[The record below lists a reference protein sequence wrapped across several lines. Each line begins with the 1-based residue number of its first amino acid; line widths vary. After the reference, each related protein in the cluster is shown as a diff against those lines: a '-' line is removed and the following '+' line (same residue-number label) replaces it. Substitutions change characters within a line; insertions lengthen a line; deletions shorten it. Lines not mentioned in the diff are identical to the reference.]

1 MKERNLKD
9 GLDQIPQPFDRDA
22 LWERIAEEKP
32 ERRRPV
38 FWLWLLPALLAVGV
52 VALLW
57 SQRLDGAEKGSA
69 AAAQLEVPPAVG
81 TQATESTQ
89 EAAAPPATISSELSR
104 PDDEINKNQLTT
116 TARDYGNNTET
127 APQST
132 IIEPE
137 ENAKITVS
145 TKSQSDRVMQEVTSS
160 LVPYTPP
167 SSRLTIKTDRVARSG
182 ADARALPAD
191 GAVLAFER
199 PDTVQVYSIASR
211 DMEELQLPI
220 NLQGVKSGFA
230 DVPAVSSQSQ
240 LFPWVVTI
248 GSTYGK
254 EQHQFT
260 AADPIGAETELEA
273 IGLRLQ
279 VGRDIGKWRLGVG
292 VSYTR
297 GNTMLE
303 HSTTTTNYIPALARA
318 VREVESTRYKLFN
331 TYSRTDVFL
340 DASYGLALTDRFEL
354 RPSLGFGTGLLA
366 SADGHYFG
374 TDGTMQE
381 LSSAA
386 SYGRRL
392 GFFGTAGLNVDYRIS
407 RQLSLG
413 LGLHMQTVRRYTDEH
428 SIKPWSLEVLTCY
441 RW

>member
-9 GLDQIPQPFDRDA
+9 ELDQIQQPFDRDA
-22 LWERIAEEKP
+22 LWERIAEKKP

-57 SQRLDGAEKGSA
+57 SQRLDGAEQGIMADSQPDVRIEVSVDNEF
-69 AAAQLEVPPAVG
+69 AQQTSTPAK
-81 TQATESTQ
+81 
-89 EAAAPPATISSELSR
+89 TISSTAAAL
-104 PDDEINKNQLTT
+104 DDTDVSSKFTT
-116 TARDYGNNTET
+116 SSEEKKRITPQSNSINTEKYT
-127 APQST
+127 TPRIDANELASKD
-132 IIEPE
+132 IRNVHIES
-137 ENAKITVS
+137 A
-145 TKSQSDRVMQEVTSS
+145 Q
-160 LVPYTPP
+160 YTPP
-167 SSRLTIKTDRVARSG
+167 SSWLTIDTDRVARIG
-182 ADARALPAD
+182 ADARSLPDD
-191 GAVLAFER
+191 GATLTAQRLDV
-199 PDTVQVYSIASR
+199 VQVYSIALG

-220 NLQGVKSGFA
+220 NIQDVNSGFA
-230 DVPAVSSQSQ
+230 DVPTGSSQSQ
-240 LFPWVVTI
+240 ISPWVVTI

-260 AADPIGAETELEA
+260 AVAPVGTETELEA

-279 VGRDIGKWRLGVG
+279 VGKDIGKWRLGGG
-292 VSYTR
+292 VSHTR
-297 GNTMLE
+297 GNTVLE

-331 TYSRTDVFL
+331 TYSRTDLFL
-340 DASYGLALTDRFEL
+340 DASYGIGLSSRFEL
-354 RPSLGFGTGLLA
+354 RPSLGFGTSVLA
-366 SADGHYFG
+366 SADGHYFA

-386 SYGRRL
+386 SYEGSL
-392 GFFGTAGLNVDYRIS
+392 GFFGTAGINVGYRIS
-407 RQLSLG
+407 RKLSIG
-413 LGLHMQTVRRYTDEH
+413 LGLHMQTVRRYTDQH